1 MEKVTKPIVLN
12 ETFSEKI
19 GVIND
24 QLSSIAQSCKTI
36 SADVP
41 KVTTG
46 TSEGG
51 GTTITVINKDG
62 TTTTELVDGK
72 ARASVDSLSN
82 SVSTRMSAI
91 ETEQSVQ
98 SARMDT
104 FTSLPEGST
113 SGNAEL
119 TDIRVGADGTT
130 YGTAGNA
137 VRGQISELKSDLDG
151 LPFIDKYENIYINWE
166 QTNQFINSDGG
177 ISQVA
182 YYYYQCEIPVLSGQK
197 YLIDGTSDY
206 AKCIFAT
213 VTGDGT
219 VVQKQFVNGENILY
233 QNIEIT
239 IGENETKL
247 ILQAKADDRS
257 KYKLQQYIGVVLEDG
272 SVGMSNLKDE
282 VKNNLPISYF
292 TNLFNIKA
300 DGVTVGYYINSSG
313 NLVENSFFNVS
324 DYIPI
329 EQNIEYICPVY
340 ANFFGQSSAV
350 EIPYFNSKKEYAS
363 FVTGTYDSVKRLC
376 TFKFTSPNARYT
388 RINFAKINSY
398 PVIHPNLNPEV
409 MMFTKYPYPSEYI
422 PYGEH
427 AYFQHNIY
435 HDTGEQNKFNPL
447 FRKSVVFT
455 GDSICDGSSAL
466 DNKNGWAGRI
476 GRNNQMKWLNS
487 GISGATFTSK
497 DITGS
502 NATISET
509 DFFDADYII
518 IEGGTNDADII
529 GDART
534 TIPSNF
540 GSYTM
545 NDYRSDFINTTY
557 CGAIEYLFKRILS
570 EYSDKKVGV
579 IIAQKMGYLNA
590 STTDYTKENNNR
602 RFYFETL
609 IKLCEKWGI
618 PYLNLW
624 DESNLNPMINSQYV
638 YGQETSDGKMYTDGQ
653 HLTSKGYDYLAPK
666 IEAWMKTL

>member
-1 MEKVTKPIVLN
+1 MSLMVSDNSLYLKNPETNEFLPVSIFNSGADKSMEKIAEFAEATK
-12 ETFSEKI
+12 SEAEAEMTAKKTEI
-19 GVIND
+19 SEGFREQLESQVDGVISN
-24 QLSSIAQSCKTI
+24 AKV
-36 SADVP
+36 SA
-41 KVTTG
+41 
-46 TSEGG
+46 E
-51 GTTITVINKDG
+51 
-62 TTTTELVDGK
+62 
-72 ARASVDSLSN
+72 A
-82 SVSTRMSAI
+82 AI
-91 ETEQSVQ
+91 EAKKNEVLGEIPDSYSDLQDSVNQ
-98 SARMDT
+98 VKDD
-104 FTSLPEGST
+104 L
-113 SGNAEL
+113 AEL
-119 TDIRVGADGTT
+119 
-130 YGTAGNA
+130 
-137 VRGQISELKSDLDG
+137 
-151 LPFIDKYENIYINWE
+151 PFVDRYEIIDINWE
-166 QTNQFINSDGG
+166 RTNQYINDSGR
-177 ISQVA
+177 ISQA
-182 YYYYQCEIPVLSGQK
+182 NYYNQYEIPVLSGQK

-206 AKCIFAT
+206 GKCIFAT
-213 VTGDGT
+213 VTEDGT
-219 VVQKQFVNGENILY
+219 VVQKQYVKGENTLY

-247 ILQAKADDRS
+247 ILQANSNDRS
-257 KYKLQQYIGVVLEDG
+257 KYKLQQYIGVVLEDD
-272 SVGMSNLKDE
+272 SVGLSNLKDE

-300 DGVTVGYYINSSG
+300 DGVTEGYYINSSG
-313 NLVENSFFNVS
+313 NLVENSVFNVS

-329 EQNIEYICPVY
+329 EQNVEYICPVY
-340 ANFFGQSSAV
+340 ENYFGQSNTV
-350 EIPYFNSKKEYAS
+350 KIPYFNSKKEYVS
-363 FVTGTYDSVKRLC
+363 FVTGTYDSDKKLC
-376 TFKFTSPNARYT
+376 TFKFTSPSARYT

-398 PVIHPNLNPEV
+398 LVKHPNLNPEV

-427 AYFQHNIY
+427 AYFQPNIY

-455 GDSICDGSSAL
+455 GDSICNGGSAL

-476 GRNNQMKWLNS
+476 GRNNQMTWLNS
-487 GISGATFTSK
+487 GISGATITSK

-502 NATISET
+502 SATISET

-518 IEGGTNDADII
+518 IEGGTNDADRI

-545 NDYRSDFINTTY
+545 NDYRSDFTNTTY
-557 CGAIEYLFKRILS
+557 CGAIEYMFKRILS

-579 IIAQKMGYLNA
+579 IIAQKMGQLDV

-624 DESNLNPMINSQYV
+624 DESNLNPMINSQYE
-638 YGQETSDGKMYTDGQ
+638 YGQVTSDGKMYTDGQ